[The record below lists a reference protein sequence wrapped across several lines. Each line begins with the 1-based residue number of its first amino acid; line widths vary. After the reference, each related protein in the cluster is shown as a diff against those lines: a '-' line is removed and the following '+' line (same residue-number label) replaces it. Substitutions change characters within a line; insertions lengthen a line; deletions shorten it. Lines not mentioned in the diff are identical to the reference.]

1 METGHEGLWNG
12 IPVRG
17 GVLDGLG
24 KEERYGGK

>member
-1 METGHEGLWNG
+1 MEHGGKGLWNG

-24 KEERYGGK
+24 KVERYGGK